1 MLVDTLTIRFNDVVY
16 HEPNLTTQAPSVD
29 VRTGEVA
36 PSLEICG
43 YNASK
48 AFLNTP
54 HLQFTSKAKR
64 LPTGDVI
71 PLEAVKFSVPKVL
84 ERDEPCVNLDADDV
98 RGALLIVRDELENNG
113 IFAELLDG
121 SLWRVDAT
129 ADVQTNAP
137 FVAYTPIFESM
148 HCARFHDANFGT
160 TFRIGGKEKQFCIYN
175 KIAEFKMRGVDV
187 TRMPENVARFEYR
200 MLKAHACRK
209 AGFGDVTAL
218 LENYDELRAQTLEAW
233 NYVLERKELS
243 KSAEA
248 FSAFMQLAAHSG
260 AMCEAGRSGTQSSIA
275 ENSGTKWL
283 ASAERALG
291 LRYLLESG
299 ITPNVYYKLL
309 LELGVSRQT
318 ASAHCSD
325 MVAVQL
331 ANHNANLYEELKT
344 KLHSALVESEN

>member
-113 IFAELLDG
+113 IFADPLDG

-175 KIAEFKMRGVDV
+175 KIAEYKMRGVDV

-248 FSAFMQLAAHSG
+248 FSAFMQLATHND
-260 AMCEAGRSGTQSSIA
+260 AMCEAERSGTQSSIA
-275 ENSGTKWL
+275 ENSGTKWI
-283 ASAERALG
+283 ANDERALG
-291 LRYLLESG
+291 LHYLLENG
-299 ITPNVYYKLL
+299 VTPNAYYKLL
-309 LELGVSRQT
+309 LELGASRKA
-318 ASAHCSD
+318 ASEHRKEMFA
-325 MVAVQL
+325 MQLVADDV
-331 ANHNANLYEELKT
+331 NLYDELKV
-344 KLHSALVESEN
+344 KLNDAFT

>member
-1 MLVDTLTIRFNDVVY
+1 MLVDTLTIRLNDVVY

-121 SLWRVDAT
+121 SLWSVDAT
-129 ADVQTNAP
+129 DDVKTKAP
-137 FVAYTPIFESM
+137 F
-148 HCARFHDANFGT
+148 
-160 TFRIGGKEKQFCIYN
+160 
-175 KIAEFKMRGVDV
+175 
-187 TRMPENVARFEYR
+187 
-200 MLKAHACRK
+200 
-209 AGFGDVTAL
+209 
-218 LENYDELRAQTLEAW
+218 
-233 NYVLERKELS
+233 
-243 KSAEA
+243 
-248 FSAFMQLAAHSG
+248 LA
-260 AMCEAGRSGTQSSIA
+260 
-275 ENSGTKWL
+275 
-283 ASAERALG
+283 
-291 LRYLLESG
+291 
-299 ITPNVYYKLL
+299 
-309 LELGVSRQT
+309 
-318 ASAHCSD
+318 
-325 MVAVQL
+325 
-331 ANHNANLYEELKT
+331 
-344 KLHSALVESEN
+344 